1 MSDESMNRAQVL
13 QQLNSHRPFDGH
25 EARMRRQ
32 IVDFVAAKDL
42 FHSRSLSVGHLTG
55 SAWIVDEAREHAL
68 LVHHGR
74 LNLWVQP
81 GGHVED
87 DADMLSAAWREARE
101 ETGLIDVRPVA
112 EGIFD
117 VDVHEIP
124 ANKREARHLHYDIR
138 FLFVADRAA
147 PLVVS
152 SESKDLAWVPLAR
165 ISDVTREESIR
176 RMVMKVAQGR

>member
-1 MSDESMNRAQVL
+1 MEMNKDDLLR
-13 QQLNSHRPFDGH
+13 QLSLHQPFDSREDGMLRVITKFIEHHEQFYDRAFEQGH
-25 EARMRRQ
+25 
-32 IVDFVAAKDL
+32 V
-42 FHSRSLSVGHLTG
+42 TG

-74 LNLWVQP
+74 LDLWVQP

-101 ETGLIDVRPVA
+101 ETGLIDVRPLA

-152 SESKDLAWVPLAR
+152 SESKALAWVPLAR
-165 ISDVTREESIR
+165 ISEVTREESIR
-176 RMVMKVAQGR
+176 RMALKVGAGGVST